1 MNTYKVND
9 FLLYF
14 TYKVL
19 GTWGDI
25 VSIKINGKKVA
36 GTGPAGL
43 SPYQVAVAGG
53 YSGTEAEFNAALA
66 DIGNKVDKVV
76 PSSAG
81 NLAVLDASGNIVDS
95 GKQAGVYV
103 AQSTPPSDTTIL
115 WIDTNETSG
124 GLKYY
129 NGSSWTHVPVAYT

>member
-1 MNTYKVND
+1 M
-9 FLLYF
+9 
-14 TYKVL
+14 
-19 GTWGDI
+19 
-25 VSIKINGKKVA
+25 SIKINGKKVA

-66 DIGNKVDKVV
+66 GIGNKVDKVV

-81 NLAVLDASGNIVDS
+81 NLAALDASGNIVDS
-95 GKQAGVYV
+95 GKKAGVYV